1 MLFSV
6 VLLYHVVNAFNHAHL
21 LIDDPLELFNVL
33 HLSALKDLATRRM
46 PYHIH

>member
-21 LIDDPLELFNVL
+21 LIDYPLELFNVL